1 MTQHAQEISNVRWY
15 TPGAVEDSSSM
26 WADSMATEGWALYAE
41 ELMAEPA
48 GDRQYGFYTASEY
61 LYQLQAQLLRAAR
74 IRIDVGLHT
83 RRMSFD
89 EAVDYFASQVSF
101 FPNACERAS
110 RDPAAKAVCDAADR
124 AVYRYSKW
132 PTQAITYNLG
142 KNAIVNLRE
151 QYRSRRG
158 ADYNAREFHER
169 FMKMGTIPTGF
180 FAETFLTGL

>member
-1 MTQHAQEISNVRWY
+1 
-15 TPGAVEDSSSM
+15 
-26 WADSMATEGWALYAE
+26 
-41 ELMAEPA
+41 
-48 GDRQYGFYTASEY
+48 
-61 LYQLQAQLLRAAR
+61 
-74 IRIDVGLHT
+74 
-83 RRMSFD
+83 
-89 EAVDYFASQVSF
+89 
-101 FPNACERAS
+101 
-110 RDPAAKAVCDAADR
+110 VCDAADR